1 MRGAY
6 RVLALIIPI
15 LVAVQAAAIAVNTF
29 GLFKWVDD
37 ENSLTKSVLEGD
49 WDWDGAWGA
58 VLHGVVGMMV
68 IPLIALLLLI
78 LSFFAKVPGGIMAA
92 LFVFLCTVVQVVL
105 AFVAFGVPEVGAL
118 HGLNAFL
125 LFGLAMMA
133 AQKAKATPVVTT
145 GATAAGHPTHV

>member
-6 RVLALIIPI
+6 RVLALLIPI
-15 LVAVQAAAIAVNTF
+15 LVALQAAFIAVNTF
-29 GLFKWVDD
+29 GIFKWVEDD
-37 ENSLTKSVLEGD
+37 NSLTKSVIEGD
-49 WDWDGAWGA
+49 WEWAGSWGA
-58 VLHGVVGMMV
+58 MLHGVVGMMV

-78 LSFFAKVPGGIMAA
+78 VSFFAKVPGGVLAA
-92 LFVFLCTVVQVVL
+92 VFVLVATVVQVVL

-133 AQKAKATPVVTT
+133 ATRAKTPPAQAETSGYAGTHATV
-145 GATAAGHPTHV
+145 